1 MKRRWISSPRRS
13 RSNWLLSTAEWIASV
28 TSTKRTERWK
38 AISGTP
44 AAAHACSTG
53 SGTRSR
59 QVEPSSTATAA
70 APCSISDVIQRRWS
84 RSCGPVPIPVVSTNS
99 PPLSRSLGSAISI
112 TWAQRS
118 SRSRP
123 PAPAITS
130 GRARRTTGNS
140 RT

>member
-1 MKRRWISSPRRS
+1 MFR
-13 RSNWLLSTAEWIASV
+13 TAPCTASV
-28 TSTKRTERWK
+28 TSTNRTERRN

-44 AAAHACSTG
+44 ASAHAATIG

-70 APCSISDVIQRRWS
+70 APCSITDPIQRLWS
-84 RSCGPVPIPVVSTNS
+84 CSRPPAPIPVVSTSS

-112 TWAQRS
+112 TCAHRS

-123 PAPAITS
+123 SAPAITS
-130 GRARRTTGNS
+130 GSARRITGNS